1 MDLSKAKERKE
12 GVAFF
17 KSGGRM
23 KKKSV
28 TFGAR
33 LDVSNAARGGLASYI
48 CPFKRFSF
56 PFLSFFLSPSCAFS
70 YNMKHLSLGFAFGL
84 LSSSIG
90 VFGK

>member
-1 MDLSKAKERKE
+1 MDLSKVKERKE

-56 PFLSFFLSPSCAFS
+56 LSFFLPFS
-70 YNMKHLSLGFAFGL
+70 L
-84 LSSSIG
+84 LC
-90 VFGK
+90 FFL